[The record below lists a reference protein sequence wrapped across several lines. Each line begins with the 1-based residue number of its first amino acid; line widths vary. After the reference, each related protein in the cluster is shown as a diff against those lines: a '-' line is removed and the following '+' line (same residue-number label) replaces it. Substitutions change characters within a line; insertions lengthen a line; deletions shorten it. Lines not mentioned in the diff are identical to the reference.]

1 MAVKATILSDGR
13 LRLPSDYVFVE
24 AEPAEVEGLFDE
36 PYPEDVP
43 LGCLLLHTDDAVVLV
58 DTGIGDVEHPF
69 GGSGGA
75 LQAELGR
82 LGVSPEAVDVVVV
95 THGHL
100 DHVGGNVTAGAPA
113 FPRARYVMAGRDWER
128 WTTEDAL
135 GQMPPATADIV
146 RNQLLPLEGNGVL
159 DLLEGETEIAPGIRV
174 LPAPGHTP
182 GHLAVEVANELLYL
196 TDSFL
201 HPLQAARPE
210 WGHGVDEDP
219 KTASATV
226 RALLERAAASGLPI
240 TGSHLEERFRVER
253 AGDAFDVARV

>member
-1 MAVKATILSDGR
+1 M
-13 LRLPSDYVFVE
+13 
-24 AEPAEVEGLFDE
+24 
-36 PYPEDVP
+36 
-43 LGCLLLHTDDAVVLV
+43 
-58 DTGIGDVEHPF
+58 
-69 GGSGGA
+69 
-75 LQAELGR
+75 
-82 LGVSPEAVDVVVV
+82 
-95 THGHL
+95 
-100 DHVGGNVTAGAPA
+100 GGNVTEGAPA
-113 FPRARYVMAGRDWER
+113 FPRARYVMSRRDWER
-128 WTTEDAL
+128 WTTKEAL
-135 GQMPPATADIV
+135 GHMPPATAEIV
-146 RNQLLPLEGNGVL
+146 RNQLLPLEANGVL

-219 KTASATV
+219 ETASATV

-240 TGSHLEERFRVER
+240 TGSHLEARFRVER